1 MIAWDPNWARAHLW
15 DCFGGQAWIMTRHA
29 SCCVF
34 CAQIT
39 SGTSRSARTY
49 ICTSCVF
56 FPVALAPRQRSHLW
70 SCSRCILLVFLEV
83 NFPRLIFIQLHIFM
97 FLFLS
102 IPPSVLLFPAVSF
115 HFAFR
120 HVCLHSRPP
129 NNPINTGA
137 PSLGPR
143 VSLFSKVS
151 YRAFSYD
158 VIAAVWCTKT
168 ILWELNSFLM
178 SMM

>member
-1 MIAWDPNWARAHLW
+1 MEVGLMEVRMYDEIKTNHFYNETL
-15 DCFGGQAWIMTRHA
+15 I
-29 SCCVF
+29 S
-34 CAQIT
+34 
-39 SGTSRSARTY
+39 S
-49 ICTSCVF
+49 
-56 FPVALAPRQRSHLW
+56 
-70 SCSRCILLVFLEV
+70 ILLVFLEV
-83 NFPRLIFIQLHIFM
+83 NCPRVIFIQLHIFM

-102 IPPSVLLFPAVSF
+102 IPPSVLLFPAVLF